1 MIQHKK
7 RNFPVKVLPEIQIV
21 TPEQL
26 IDRLQGMC
34 EQRFHAYRAV
44 PYQHSLQAKFAAIEA
59 IRYTLAKAKGQLYWR
74 EKLRLCVKLK
84 PYFEKIAIRTSEK
97 GYENYMAKLNGYMK
111 WCNDAIGW
119 RMDQ

>member
-7 RNFPVKVLPEIQIV
+7 RNFPVKVSPKVQNV

-26 IDRLQGMC
+26 IDLLQGMC

-44 PYQHSLQAKFAAIEA
+44 PYQHSLQVKFAAIEA
-59 IRYTLAKAKGQLYWR
+59 IRFTIAKARGQLYWR
-74 EKLRLCVKLK
+74 EKLRLCVKLY

-97 GYENYMAKLNGYMK
+97 GYHNYMAKLNGYMAL
-111 WCNDAIGW
+111 CNEAIGW
-119 RMDQ
+119 RMDK